1 MSDDRKSFLIS
12 DAVMYYTVRLIS
24 RSIVTSAVVTPPT
37 GFTYIHPF
45 LDKKEQLIITK
56 AALNH
61 LDNVGSSAA
70 RRKLKRLLAA
80 GTVTEDELGF
90 LPEDQCYQFEEV
102 REREKE
108 SAIIS

>member
-1 MSDDRKSFLIS
+1 
-12 DAVMYYTVRLIS
+12 MYTTRLIFS
-24 RSIVTSAVVTPPT
+24 RLIVTAATTVAPPA

-45 LDKKEQLIITK
+45 LNKKEQLILTK
-56 AALNH
+56 AALTH

-102 REREKE
+102 SERDRV
-108 SAIIS
+108 SPSRNVN